1 MELLT
6 KRCFYLGGRSEATDH
21 SSRWSWIQPAEA
33 PYNWALFI
41 IIYLRLYTLSSIP
54 LNISTIFQ
62 LYRTKLKLYQR
73 FLIYQRFDTTYRFTD
88 NLRQGQTNYIPSPLI
103 RTNNNKNYRIYAIV
117 YCTYAANA
125 SKASSAS
132 EPSVVIVIMLPV
144 PIAKLIIPIMLFAF
158 TVFPSFSMKISA

>member
-1 MELLT
+1 MHLLLDT
-6 KRCFYLGGRSEATDH
+6 HPGIH
-21 SSRWSWIQPAEA
+21 
-33 PYNWALFI
+33 
-41 IIYLRLYTLSSIP
+41 

-73 FLIYQRFDTTYRFTD
+73 FFNISTVRHNISIY
-88 NLRQGQTNYIPSPLI
+88 RQSPTRTNQLNTPPLI
-103 RTNNNKNYRIYAIV
+103 RTNNKTKSYRIYAIAS

>member
-1 MELLT
+1 MHLLLDT
-6 KRCFYLGGRSEATDH
+6 HPGIH
-21 SSRWSWIQPAEA
+21 
-33 PYNWALFI
+33 
-41 IIYLRLYTLSSIP
+41 

-73 FLIYQRFDTTYRFTD
+73 FFNISTVRHNISIY
-88 NLRQGQTNYIPSPLI
+88 RQSPTRTNQLNTLPLI
-103 RTNNNKNYRIYAIV
+103 RTNNKTKSYRIYAIAS
-117 YCTYAANA
+117 YTYAANA

>member
-1 MELLT
+1 MHLLLDT
-6 KRCFYLGGRSEATDH
+6 HPGIH
-21 SSRWSWIQPAEA
+21 
-33 PYNWALFI
+33 
-41 IIYLRLYTLSSIP
+41 

-73 FLIYQRFDTTYRFTD
+73 FFNISTVRHNISIY
-88 NLRQGQTNYIPSPLI
+88 RQSPT
-103 RTNNNKNYRIYAIV
+103 RTNQLNTLPANPHKQQNKKLSHIRDSFL
-117 YCTYAANA
+117 CTYAANA